1 MILLDTNVVSEL
13 TRLAP
18 NPSVI
23 AWLDSQITEDVYL
36 SAITEAELRFG
47 IAILPAGRRRERLAF
62 EVENML
68 REDFER
74 RILPFDSFAAR
85 MYAEVAA
92 IRRTIGKPISNAD
105 CQVAAIARCYDAAVA
120 TRNVVDFEDCGIE
133 VINPWSI

>member
-13 TRLAP
+13 THLAP

-23 AWLDSQITEDVYL
+23 NWLDAQAAEDVFL

-47 IAILPAGRRRERLAF
+47 VAILPEGRRRERLAF
-62 EVENML
+62 EIENML

-85 MYAEVAA
+85 MFAEIAA
-92 IRRTIGKPISNAD
+92 DRRAIGKPISDAD
-105 CQVAAIARCYDAAVA
+105 CQVAAIARCYGAAVA
-120 TRNVVDFEDCGIE
+120 TRNVVDFEHCGIE
-133 VINPWSI
+133 IINPWSN

>member
-13 TRLAP
+13 TRPAP

-23 AWLDSQITEDVYL
+23 SWLDAQITEDVYL

-47 IAILPAGRRRERLAF
+47 IVILPPGRRRERLAF

-74 RILPFDSFAAR
+74 RILPFDSNAAR
-85 MYAEVAA
+85 MHAEIAA
-92 IRRTIGKPISNAD
+92 IRKAIGKPISYAD
-105 CQVAAIARCYDAAVA
+105 CQVAAIARCRGAAVA
-120 TRNVVDFEDCGIE
+120 TRNVRDFEHCGIE

>member
-23 AWLDSQITEDVYL
+23 YWLDAQAAEDVYL

-47 IAILPAGRRRERLAF
+47 VAILPAGRRRERLAF

-74 RILPFDSFAAR
+74 RILPFDSHAAR
-85 MYAEVAA
+85 MFAEIASN
-92 IRRTIGKPISNAD
+92 RRAIGKPISNAD
-105 CQVAAIARCYDAAVA
+105 CQVAAIARCYGAAVA
-120 TRNVVDFEDCGIE
+120 TRNVGDFNDCGIE
-133 VINPWSI
+133 LINPWSI